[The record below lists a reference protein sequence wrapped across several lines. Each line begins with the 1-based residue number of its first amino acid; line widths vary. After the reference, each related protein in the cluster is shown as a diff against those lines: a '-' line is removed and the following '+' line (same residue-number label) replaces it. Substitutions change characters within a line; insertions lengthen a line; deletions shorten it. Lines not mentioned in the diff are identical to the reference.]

1 MTIHTTS
8 FRHLDIETLY
18 DILQLRSEVFVVE
31 QDCVYQDLD
40 GIDKKAMHSWIAEDG
55 KMVAYARFFMKNE
68 RRKIVQI
75 GRVVVAKDKRR
86 ERYASF
92 LMRSVME
99 NAGRYFG
106 AKHLYLESQTYAIPF
121 YERLGFKICSEEFLE
136 DGIPH
141 VKMERD
147 V

>member
-1 MTIHTTS
+1 MTIHTTA
-8 FRHLDIETLY
+8 FRSLDATTLY
-18 DILQLRSEVFVVE
+18 DMLQLRSEVFVVE

-55 KMVAYARFFMKNE
+55 KMVACARFFMKNQ
-68 RRKIVQI
+68 RTKTVQI

-86 ERYASF
+86 KRYASF
-92 LMRSVME
+92 LMRSVMD
-99 NAGRYFG
+99 NAKRMLG
-106 AKHLYLESQTYAIPF
+106 AKRLYLEAQTYAIPF
-121 YERLGFKICSEEFLE
+121 YERLGFKVCSDEFLE

-141 VKMERD
+141 VKMELD

>member
-86 ERYASF
+86 ERF
-92 LMRSVME
+92 HM
-99 NAGRYFG
+99 
-106 AKHLYLESQTYAIPF
+106 
-121 YERLGFKICSEEFLE
+121 
-136 DGIPH
+136 
-141 VKMERD
+141 
-147 V
+147 

>member
-1 MTIHTTS
+1 
-8 FRHLDIETLY
+8 
-18 DILQLRSEVFVVE
+18 
-31 QDCVYQDLD
+31 
-40 GIDKKAMHSWIAEDG
+40 MHSWIAEEG

-86 ERYASF
+86 ERYDSF
-92 LMRSVME
+92 LIRSVME
-99 NAGRYFG
+99 NAERCFG

-121 YERLGFKICSEEFLE
+121 YERLGFKVCSEEFLE
-136 DGIPH
+136 VGISH

>member
-8 FRHLDIETLY
+8 FKHLDIETLY

-31 QDCVYQDLD
+31 QNCVYQDLD
-40 GIDKKAMHSWIAEDG
+40 GIDKKAMHSWIAEEG

-92 LMRSVME
+92 LIRSVME
-99 NAGRYFG
+99 NAERFFG
-106 AKHLYLESQTYAIPF
+106 AKHLYLDLVSRSAQKSSWRTVF
-121 YERLGFKICSEEFLE
+121 
-136 DGIPH
+136 H
-141 VKMERD
+141 M
-147 V
+147 